1 MGRAPCC
8 EKMGLKRGP
17 WTAEEDR
24 ILVAHIERHGHSN
37 WRALPRHAGLLRC
50 GKSCRLRW
58 INYLRPDIKRGN
70 FTREEEDA
78 IIHLHHLLGNRW
90 SAIAARLPGRTDNEI
105 KNVWHTHLK
114 KRLEPKP
121 SSGQPQRA
129 AAPAPKRKAKKAEA
143 VAVAVPVPVSPE
155 QSLSTTTSSAGTE
168 DCSMASSADQNATDS
183 FTSEEE
189 FQIDDS
195 FWSETLAMTVD
206 SSDSGMES
214 SEPPCVDSA
223 SPPAS
228 SNDDDMDFWL
238 KLFIQ
243 AGGMQNLPQI

>member
-17 WTAEEDR
+17 WTPEEDR

-37 WRALPRHAGLLRC
+37 WRALPKQAGILRC

-58 INYLRPDIKRGN
+58 VNYLRPDIKRGN

-78 IIHLHHLLGNRW
+78 IIHLHHMLGNRW

-105 KNVWHTHLK
+105 KNVWHTNLV

-121 SSGQPQRA
+121 SSQA
-129 AAPAPKRKAKKAEA
+129 NAAPKRKPKKLQPEA
-143 VAVAVPVPVSPE
+143 VTVDGPITVPVSPE
-155 QSLSTTTSSAGTE
+155 QSLSTSTT
-168 DCSMASSADQNATDS
+168 MASSLENAGS
-183 FTSEEE
+183 FTSEE

-195 FWSETLAMTVD
+195 FWSEMRAMTVD
-206 SSDSGMES
+206 SSGSGMET
-214 SEPPCVDSA
+214 EDGAFGADGP
-223 SPPAS
+223 SPQAT
-228 SNDDDMDFWL
+228 NDDMDFWL
-238 KLFIQ
+238 KLFVQ
-243 AGGMQNLPQI
+243 ASDTQILLQI